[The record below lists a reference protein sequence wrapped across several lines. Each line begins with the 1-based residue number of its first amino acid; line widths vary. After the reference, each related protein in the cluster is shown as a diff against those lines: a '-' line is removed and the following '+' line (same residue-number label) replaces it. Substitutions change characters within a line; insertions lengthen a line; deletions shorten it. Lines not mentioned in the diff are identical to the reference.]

1 MRSRRGFTLTE
12 LLVVLAIIVLLVAVS
27 VPAFI
32 SAHKV
37 GRLAAAVRMVQA
49 GLMGARNRAVAYNA
63 IYSVELGRIE
73 LVVRASP
80 DMDLVAS
87 FDDTDND
94 NVVDDFTLLS
104 DAEILEAGR
113 QGCFV
118 AVQAEGSAYAGA
130 APAPDDYLVREVLVL
145 PRGIAF
151 AYAAYPE
158 DDPDTPTWTA
168 MPGWE
173 DDTDDQEGEH
183 FDDRPSFWS
192 APPLNNSVNGVPDIA
207 FMPDGSCAD
216 ALGETTVVLYDTS
229 EEPDAEGN
237 VTVKVITV
245 VKYTGEVLIETRKA
259 RLSDLT
265 D

>member
-49 GLMGARNRAVAYNA
+49 ALMGARNRAVSYNA
-63 IYSVELGRIE
+63 IYSVEFGRIE
-73 LVVRASP
+73 LVMQSSP

-87 FDDTDND
+87 FDDTDNG
-94 NVVDDFTLLS
+94 DDFTLLS

-118 AVQAEGSAYAGA
+118 AVQAEGAPYGGA
-130 APAPDDYLVREVLVL
+130 PPAPDDYLVREVLVL
-145 PRGIAF
+145 SRGIAF
-151 AYAAYPE
+151 AYNAHPG
-158 DDPDTPTWTA
+158 DPDTPTWTA

-173 DDTDDQEGEH
+173 GDTDDQEGEH
-183 FDDRPSFWS
+183 FDDPPAFWS
-192 APPLNNSVNGVPDIA
+192 TPSSGVPDIA

-237 VTVKVITV
+237 VTVKVIIV
-245 VKYTGEVLIETRKA
+245 VKYTGDILIETRKA

>member
-49 GLMGARNRAVAYNA
+49 ALMGARNRAVSYNA
-63 IYSVELGRIE
+63 IYSVEFGRIE

-118 AVQAEGSAYAGA
+118 AVQAEGSPYAGA

-145 PRGIAF
+145 PKGIAF
-151 AYAAYPE
+151 AYNAHPG
-158 DDPDTPTWTA
+158 DPDTPTWTA

-173 DDTDDQEGEH
+173 GDTDDQEGEH
-183 FDDRPSFWS
+183 FDDQPAFWS
-192 APPLNNSVNGVPDIA
+192 TSSSGVPDIA

-237 VTVKVITV
+237 VTVKVIIV
-245 VKYTGEVLIETRKA
+245 VKYTGDILIETRKA

>member
-37 GRLAAAVRMVQA
+37 GRLAAAVRSVQA
-49 GLMGARNRAVAYNA
+49 ALMGARNRAVSYNA
-63 IYSVELGRIE
+63 IYSVEFGRIE
-73 LVVRASP
+73 LVVQASP

-118 AVQAEGSAYAGA
+118 AVQAEGTPYAGA

-145 PRGIAF
+145 PKGIVF
-151 AYAAYPE
+151 AYNAHPG
-158 DDPDTPTWTA
+158 DPDTPTWTA

-183 FDDRPSFWS
+183 FDDPPAFWS
-192 APPLNNSVNGVPDIA
+192 TPSSGVPDIA
-207 FMPDGSCAD
+207 FVPDGSCAD
-216 ALGETTVVLYDTS
+216 ALGETTVVLYDIS

-245 VKYTGEVLIETRKA
+245 VKYTGDILIETRKA

>member
-37 GRLAAAVRMVQA
+37 GRLAAAVRIVQA

-63 IYSVELGRIE
+63 IYSVEFGRIE
-73 LVVRASP
+73 LVVQASP

-104 DAEILEAGR
+104 KAEILEAGR
-113 QGCFV
+113 QACFV
-118 AVQAEGSAYAGA
+118 AVQAEGSPYAGA

-151 AYAAYPE
+151 AYAAHPG
-158 DDPDTPTWTA
+158 DPDTPTWTA

-173 DDTDDQEGEH
+173 GDTDDQEGEH
-183 FDDRPSFWS
+183 FDSPPAFWS
-192 APPLNNSVNGVPDIA
+192 TSTSSSGVPDIA
-207 FMPDGSCAD
+207 FVPDGSCAD
-216 ALGETTVVLYDTS
+216 ALGETTVVLYDTT

-245 VKYTGEVLIETRKA
+245 VKYTGDILIETRKA
-259 RLSDLT
+259 QLSDLT

>member
-63 IYSVELGRIE
+63 IYSVEFGRID
-73 LVVRASP
+73 LVLRDP
-80 DMDLVAS
+80 PEMDLVAS
-87 FDDTDND
+87 FDDTDNG
-94 NVVDDFTLLS
+94 DDFTLLS
-104 DAEILEAGR
+104 EAEILEAGR

-118 AVQAEGSAYAGA
+118 AGQAEG
-130 APAPDDYLVREVLVL
+130 APYGGDPPKPDDYLVREVLLL

-151 AYAAYPE
+151 AYAAHP
-158 DDPDTPTWTA
+158 DVDPDTPTWTA

-183 FDDRPSFWS
+183 FDNHPWTG
-192 APPLNNSVNGVPDIA
+192 APWNLPADVGVPDIA
-207 FMPDGSCAD
+207 FVPDGSCAD
-216 ALGETTVVLYDTS
+216 KAGETTVVLYDTS

-245 VKYTGEVLIETRKA
+245 VKYTGDILIETRKA